1 MSTNHGLVRT
11 LLGFMRK
18 ELIQVLRDP
27 RMRIVL
33 FLLPM
38 VQMIVFGLAISN
50 DVKNVRLAAR
60 FEPNDRLSQQLYE
73 RSIASGWF
81 IPAKPTGDDPFTWI
95 QADQAD
101 AVIVSPAEGLTRSIE
116 RGDGQVQL
124 LVDATNVIRAQ
135 GVENYMQSLVAEV
148 TQEYRPYKARS
159 LQLDVR
165 ILYNPSM
172 ESTVFMVPGVM
183 SLILCVVTILLTSMS
198 LAREKEMG
206 TFETIISAPVST
218 PEVLLGKTIPYIVLG
233 MLDIPLIMAV
243 ASFLFGV
250 PMRGSLWVTAFAG
263 FVFICTTVAIGTLI
277 STFSKSQQ
285 QAMMGGFIFLFVATL
300 LSGIMFPLENMPLPM
315 LAIAHL
321 NPLKYFV
328 VLLRNIM
335 LKGGDAQVVWA
346 NVSALLI
353 MCVIAVTIAFRRF
366 KPTLS

>member
-1 MSTNHGLVRT
+1 MTKRNGFLRT
-11 LLGFMRK
+11 LSGFIRK
-18 ELIQVLRDP
+18 ELIQALRDP

-38 VQMIVFGLAISN
+38 VQMVVFGLAISN
-50 DVKNVRLAAR
+50 DVKNVRLAAQ
-60 FEPNDRLSQQLYE
+60 FKPNDRLSQELYE

-81 IPAKPTGDDPFTWI
+81 VPARVTGEDPFGWI
-95 QADQAD
+95 QTDQAD
-101 AVIVSPAEGLTRSIE
+101 AVIVSPTEGLARSIE
-116 RGDGQVQL
+116 REDGRLQL
-124 LVDATNVIRAQ
+124 LVNATNVIRAQ
-135 GVENYMQSLVAEV
+135 GVESYMQSLLVEV
-148 TQEYRPYKARS
+148 TQQYRPAKGRA

-218 PEVLLGKTIPYIVLG
+218 SEVLLGKTIPYVVLG

-243 ASFLFGV
+243 AFFLFGV

-263 FVFICTTVAIGTLI
+263 FVFVCTTVAIGTLI

-315 LAIAHL
+315 LIVAHL

-335 LKGGDAQVVWA
+335 LKGGDLHVVWV
-346 NVSALLI
+346 NVSALTL
-353 MCVIAVTIAFRRF
+353 MCLIAVTVAFRRF
-366 KPTLS
+366 KPTLT

>member
-1 MSTNHGLVRT
+1 MTKRNGFMRT
-11 LLGFMRK
+11 LSGFIRK
-18 ELIQVLRDP
+18 ELIQALRDP

-50 DVKNVRLAAR
+50 DVKNVRLAAQ
-60 FEPNDRLSQQLYE
+60 FKPNDRLSQELYE

-81 IPAKPTGDDPFTWI
+81 IPAKVTGEDPFGWI
-95 QADQAD
+95 QTDQAD
-101 AVIVSPAEGLTRSIE
+101 AVIVAPADGLARSIE
-116 RGDGQVQL
+116 REDAKLQL
-124 LVDATNVIRAQ
+124 LVNATNVVRAQ
-135 GVENYMQSLVAEV
+135 GVESYMQSLLAEV
-148 TQEYRPYKARS
+148 TQQYRPSKDRA

-218 PEVLLGKTIPYIVLG
+218 SEVLLGKTIPYVVLG
-233 MLDIPLIMAV
+233 MFDIPLIMAV

-263 FVFICTTVAIGTLI
+263 FVFVCTTVAIGTLI
-277 STFSKSQQ
+277 STLSKSQQ

-315 LAIAHL
+315 LFVAHL

-335 LKGGDAQVVWA
+335 LKGGDPHVVWI
-346 NVSALLI
+346 NVSALST
-353 MCVIAVTIAFRRF
+353 MCLIAVTVAFRRF
-366 KPTLS
+366 KPTLT